1 MSPLSSGDFVG
12 TGVSLLLILKT
23 IYRPAFADEL
33 GRAASLC
40 AAEASRPGDWPLQCF
55 VAVRERPVERLVG
68 AAFWRLLTAADGRG
82 EVEFEWAGAVAH
94 TEDFLRALVAEV
106 KKQYPACERI
116 AASAWLPEG
125 HPLAATLEA
134 AGFAAAG
141 KRQLYGAEANV
152 WREALATAA
161 IAEGEVLTA
170 PAGGHFDEL
179 RALLCG
185 PALRPAELAHGF
197 QTAGGESPSLF
208 DARCSAV
215 LTEGGKVTAVCLANG
230 SRGHLTVAALHGTP
244 AQGDLLLQHCLQARD
259 HFAEPVSLSFY
270 LDDRDPSLVLSA
282 LIERLPVQNGGGS
295 WRYEAEI
302 THHLV

>member
-1 MSPLSSGDFVG
+1 M
-12 TGVSLLLILKT
+12 SLLHILKT

-40 AAEASRPGDWPLQCF
+40 TVSAARSGEGPTQCF

-68 AAFWRLLTAADGRG
+68 AAFWRLLTSAVGQVEA
-82 EVEFEWAGAVAH
+82 EFEWAAAAAYTEAV
-94 TEDFLRALVAEV
+94 EFLQALVAEV
-106 KKQYPACERI
+106 KKQCPACERI

-134 AGFAAAG
+134 AGFAAAV
-141 KRQLYGAEANV
+141 KRHVYGAEAKV

-161 IAEGEVLTA
+161 IAESEVLTA
-170 PAGGHFDEL
+170 PTGGHFDEL

-208 DARCSAV
+208 DARCSA
-215 LTEGGKVTAVCLANG
+215 LMTEGGKVTAVCLANF
-230 SRGHLTVAALHGTP
+230 SRGHLTVAALHGTA
-244 AQGDLLLQHCLQARD
+244 AQGDRLLHHCLQARD
-259 HFAEPVSLSFY
+259 HLAEPVSLSFH
-270 LDDRDPSLVLSA
+270 LDERDPSLALSA
-282 LIERLPVQNGGGS
+282 LTERLPVENGGS
-295 WRYEAEI
+295 SLRYEAEL
-302 THHLV
+302 TPHLA

>member
-1 MSPLSSGDFVG
+1 M
-12 TGVSLLLILKT
+12 LLILKT

-40 AAEASRPGDWPLQCF
+40 TASGARPGDGPLQCF

-68 AAFWRLLTAADGRG
+68 ATFWRLLTAADGSHSA
-82 EVEFEWAGAVAH
+82 EFEWAAAAAQSEAV
-94 TEDFLRALVAEV
+94 EFLQALVAEV
-106 KKQYPACERI
+106 KKQCPDCERI

-134 AGFAAAG
+134 AGFAAAV
-141 KRQLYGAEANV
+141 KRHVYVAEAKV

-161 IAEGEVLTA
+161 ITEGEVLAA
-170 PAGGHFDEL
+170 PTGGHFDEL

-208 DARCSAV
+208 DARCSA
-215 LTEGGKVTAVCLANG
+215 LMTEGGKVTAVCLANG
-230 SRGHLTVAALHGTP
+230 SRGHLTVSALHGTP

-259 HFAEPVSLSFY
+259 HLAEPVSLSFY
-270 LDDRDPSLVLSA
+270 LDDRDPSLAFSA
-282 LIERLPVQNGGGS
+282 LTERMPVQNGGGS